1 MPDIAATVSLCGTDG
16 GRRAASLRGYL
27 AILPHVGAPMILFA
41 PEPTGS
47 VARLITSIVERVLA
61 DPDGSLF
68 VQTRR
73 SVYRVTLDE
82 PTVDLP
88 PAVRMRLSFDGF
100 ELTVTPAAPTD
111 DASDDVET
119 ID

>member
-1 MPDIAATVSLCGTDG
+1 MPDIAATVSLCGSRG
-16 GRRAASLRGYL
+16 GRSRAVRGYL
-27 AILPHVGAPMILFA
+27 ATLPNVGAPMILFA
-41 PEPTGS
+41 PEATGS
-47 VARLITSIVERVLA
+47 VARLITSMVERVLA

-73 SVYRVTLDE
+73 SVYRVVLDE
-82 PTVDLP
+82 PVAELP
-88 PAVRMRLSFDGF
+88 PPSRVRVSFDGF

-111 DASDDVET
+111 DASGDVET